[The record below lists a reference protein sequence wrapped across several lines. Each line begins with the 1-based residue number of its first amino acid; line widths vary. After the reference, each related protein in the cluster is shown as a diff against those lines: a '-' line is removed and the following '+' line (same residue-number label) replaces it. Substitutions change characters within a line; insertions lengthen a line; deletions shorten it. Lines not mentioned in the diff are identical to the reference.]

1 MGGDPWLERW
11 LPLITA
17 RAGADPVLELGCGT
31 GRDTA
36 ALSKAGLDV
45 VALDLSGVSLAA
57 AKLRCPSAQF
67 HCQDLRDPF
76 PLGPESTGVVVS
88 SLSLHYFEW
97 DATLAL
103 AERIRGTLR
112 PGGILVCR
120 LNSTADRHFGAEGH
134 PRLSDNFYLVDGAPK
149 RFFDEAA
156 VDALFA
162 RGWRVISKEA
172 GTTLRYVQPK
182 ALWEIVLEKASG

>member
-11 LPLITA
+11 MPLIRE
-17 RAGADPVLELGCGT
+17 RAGPGPVLELGCGT

-36 ALSKAGLDV
+36 TLAEAGLQV
-45 VALDLSGVSLAA
+45 VALDLSRASIAA

-76 PLGPESTGVVVS
+76 PCGPESTGVVIA
-88 SLSLHYFEW
+88 SLSLHYFDWEE
-97 DATLAL
+97 TLAL
-103 AERIRGTLR
+103 VERVRATLR
-112 PGGILVCR
+112 PGGFLVCR

-134 PRLSDNFYLVDGAPK
+134 PRIAENFYLVDGAPK
-149 RFFDEAA
+149 RFFDAAA

-162 RGWRVISKEA
+162 RGWQVISRRED
-172 GTTLRYVQPK
+172 TSLRYVRPK
-182 ALWEIVLEKASG
+182 ALWEVIAGKAAG